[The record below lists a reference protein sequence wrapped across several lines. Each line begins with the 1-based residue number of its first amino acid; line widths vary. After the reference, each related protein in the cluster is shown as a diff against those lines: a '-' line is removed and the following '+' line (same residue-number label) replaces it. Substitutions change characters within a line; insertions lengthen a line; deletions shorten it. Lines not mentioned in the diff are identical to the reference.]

1 MSNGFQLN
9 AGNKITFKNGTI
21 VGATATAGAGTDW
34 KGTPAILIQNYCD
47 LTLEQMTV
55 KGGDET
61 CYTLSNNN
69 GEIVIDGSTIV
80 AGKGTKY
87 GPFAFDVC
95 RYANYPSVHVTVK
108 GASVIEGNVEIS
120 GTIGDNQSRQLDI
133 EGVTFKGAFKV
144 VNQPANIAISGGTF
158 SDAVLPEYCAA
169 GFIPTANDDGT
180 YGVKAGAYVAVTL
193 GGVKKEMPFPDAWL
207 ADNIGADAS
216 SWTTAALE
224 GKAENGLAKWQCY
237 LFGLDP
243 NKKEA
248 KVVATAGQGTD
259 EKIPLAVA
267 NADASASP
275 LVKDG
280 YVTVAY
286 VLMGSNDRTVW
297 TQVATSNK
305 RDGLVI
311 PLTGTTY
318 KFYRVDVTVTSAEGN

>member
-1 MSNGFQLN
+1 M
-9 AGNKITFKNGTI
+9 
-21 VGATATAGAGTDW
+21 
-34 KGTPAILIQNYCD
+34 
-47 LTLEQMTV
+47 
-55 KGGDET
+55 
-61 CYTLSNNN
+61 
-69 GEIVIDGSTIV
+69 
-80 AGKGTKY
+80 
-87 GPFAFDVC
+87 
-95 RYANYPSVHVTVK
+95 
-108 GASVIEGNVEIS
+108 IEGDVEIS

-133 EGVTFKGAFKV
+133 EGGTFKGAFKV

-193 GGVKKEMPFPDAWL
+193 GGEKKEMPFPDAWL

-224 GKAENGLAKWQCY
+224 GKAKNGLAKWQCY

-286 VLMGSNDRTVW
+286 VLMGSNDRTAW

-305 RDGLVI
+305 RDGLAI